1 MSELGGGGI
10 HWSLAL
16 FIAYLSGSIPTAYL
30 ACRLLKGIDLRTIG
44 SGNLGATNV
53 YRNLGTVPAVAVLLL
68 DAAKGAVPVLL
79 LPRVLSGV
87 RFFEGRELLWWGLGL
102 GIAAIAGHAKP
113 VFLGWK
119 GGGKGV
125 ATAAGVF
132 AALAPAALGVAL
144 IVFIVVAAGSGFVS
158 VASIAAAVRLPM
170 AVALT
175 LAVDS
180 PVFYVALVVAL
191 FVVWSHRANIARL
204 RAGTEPK
211 TFGKKE
217 VA

>member
-1 MSELGGGGI
+1 
-10 HWSLAL
+10 
-16 FIAYLSGSIPTAYL
+16 
-30 ACRLLKGIDLRTIG
+30 
-44 SGNLGATNV
+44 
-53 YRNLGTVPAVAVLLL
+53 
-68 DAAKGAVPVLL
+68 VPVVEVVGRQFVMKARM
-79 LPRVLSGV
+79 RVM
-87 RFFEGRELLWWGLGL
+87 RARCW
-102 GIAAIAGHAKP
+102 
-113 VFLGWK
+113 VFD
-119 GGGKGV
+119 
-125 ATAAGVF
+125 
-132 AALAPAALGVAL
+132 LA
-144 IVFIVVAAGSGFVS
+144 
-158 VASIAAAVRLPM
+158 VASIAAAVTLPM

>member
-30 ACRLLKGIDLRTIG
+30 AGRLLKGIDLRTIG

-79 LPRVLSGV
+79 LPRVLSDV
-87 RFFEGRELLWWGLGL
+87 RFLEGRELLWWGLGL

-113 VFLGWK
+113 VLLGWK

-158 VASIAAAVRLPM
+158 VASIAAAVTLPM

>member
-30 ACRLLKGIDLRTIG
+30 AGRLLKGIDLRTIG

-158 VASIAAAVRLPM
+158 VASIAAAVTLPM

>member
-1 MSELGGGGI
+1 MSEVGGGGI

-30 ACRLLKGIDLRTIG
+30 AGRLLKGIDLRTIG

-132 AALAPAALGVAL
+132 AALAPAPLGVAL

-158 VASIAAAVRLPM
+158 VASIAAAVTLPM